1 VGKYGKPREAITT
14 RRPDERGNTP
24 LPKES
29 RYHSGV
35 AEPPQPTEVAE
46 KVAGRI
52 ALYVG
57 PHTARVA
64 VKTFAQR
71 KLGRG
76 PETLQL
82 EDIPALLA
90 ALRPMLRTLVG
101 HSQCELVLK
110 RIERELGL

>member
-1 VGKYGKPREAITT
+1 MRASYDMA
-14 RRPDERGNTP
+14 
-24 LPKES
+24 ES
-29 RYHSGV
+29 
-35 AEPPQPTEVAE
+35 PQPTQVAE

-52 ALYVG
+52 AVYVG

-64 VKTFAQR
+64 VKTFSLR

-76 PETLQL
+76 PESLEL

-90 ALRPMLRTLVG
+90 ALRPMLRTLIG
-101 HSQCELVLK
+101 QSQCEVALS